1 MVPTIACGTLGSE
14 QSHPVAGLDA
24 NASATGHGGKGN
36 VAARQA
42 QRLIRVARE
51 LGDRPERS
59 QTPVRPRVGHLG
71 GKKFE
76 IARDV
81 VHGGSRSNFPEYTSP
96 DKNKADSYITGK
108 RSCAVEP
115 ASRLRPAPG

>member
-42 QRLIRVARE
+42 QRLIRVACE

-71 GKKFE
+71 GKEFE
-76 IARDV
+76 SARDV
-81 VHGGSRSNFPEYTSP
+81 VHGGFPSYTSQTARSGRRAQHR
-96 DKNKADSYITGK
+96 KAES
-108 RSCAVEP
+108 S
-115 ASRLRPAPG
+115 